1 MKDGIAIPKEN
12 PGRSIFSPSTIP
24 TGINK
29 FSIHSEI
36 DNTYIETFFR
46 EKYKS
51 LLSLSIHSF
60 SLCIALL
67 QMMIPAMAYIKWH
80 ILIYI

>member
-1 MKDGIAIPKEN
+1 MKNEIAIPKEN
-12 PGRSIFSPSTIP
+12 PGRSIFRLSTIP

-36 DNTYIETFFR
+36 HNTYIETFFR

-67 QMMIPAMAYIKWH
+67 QMMMIPVMAYINIH
-80 ILIYI
+80 IV